1 MNSILINQYIVKNIY
16 ILKEKVLIQYL
27 IINLGPLVVM
37 FISLV

>member
-1 MNSILINQYIVKNIY
+1 MNYILINQYIVKNIY
-16 ILKEKVLIQYL
+16 ILKEKVQIQYL